1 MGVATPDVFGGEN
14 IHGRGTLAKKVG
26 QIIPRGSVADERK
39 PQV

>member
-1 MGVATPDVFGGEN
+1 MGVAYPRWGG
-14 IHGRGTLAKKVG
+14 IYGRGTLAKKVG